1 MGNVSELL
9 LATDA
14 ATRYLHHFVESNR
27 GYTSQ
32 DVQAGIQRLRSLC
45 RELEQTEKPSWQYAQ
60 AATAILDAAE
70 MCVEEAQDLL
80 AGVRP
85 E

>member
-1 MGNVSELL
+1 MRNVNELL

-14 ATRYLHHFVESNR
+14 ATRYLHHYVENDR

-60 AATAILDAAE
+60 AAMAILDTAE
-70 MCVEEAQDLL
+70 TCIEQAQDRL
-80 AGVRP
+80 AGVSP